1 MALTIVCIRCFH
13 IGPEKVI
20 TRGSFLLQF
29 LLLLGSLFWIALHQ
43 LPEYLNP
50 FLSYEGVERPVE
62 IIPGNILMVLFLL
75 ITIIYSVWRWFFTYN
90 GCLSCG
96 SRETVA
102 AKSSRGKKFI
112 EALEKRDW

>member
-1 MALTIVCIRCFH
+1 
-13 IGPEKVI
+13 
-20 TRGSFLLQF
+20 
-29 LLLLGSLFWIALHQ
+29 
-43 LPEYLNP
+43 
-50 FLSYEGVERPVE
+50 
-62 IIPGNILMVLFLL
+62 MVLFLL
-75 ITIIYSVWRWFFTYN
+75 ITIIYSVWRWLFTYN